1 MGNFEVFVINHTAC
15 GVWPEW
21 NSYSWCNTILESGP
35 VKTISRDGEIGGKF
49 SYSEKV
55 HRVRCCDPHFLILWT
70 IFCIVEQFTKN
81 NERGLCQETDRPHV
95 APMMD
100 PGLGNREEEGEA
112 GRGGARAVG
121 TNFAHH
127 RSEETGSKRGE
138 RRRSGGGDDF
148 VPRNEGR

>member
-15 GVWPEW
+15 SVWPEW

-100 PGLGNREEEGEA
+100 PGLGNREEGEA